1 MKKQLLIILI
11 CLNNTIIN
19 AQFMSGKIIKLPDPT
34 YNSKISIEKALKER
48 RSTRTFRDIPLS
60 ISELSQLLWAGQGI
74 NDNIN
79 KFRTYPSAGA
89 LYPLELYVIINKV
102 QNLEKGF
109 YYYDPYKHAVI
120 KIFEKNILPELT
132 KAALNQEF
140 IKESAI
146 VFIYTANKSKTTS
159 RYGERGLRYIFMEA
173 GHAAQNIYLQA
184 VTYNIGL
191 VVIGAFKDNEVKQIL
206 NLKDDEIPLYIIPA
220 GKK

>member
-1 MKKQLLIILI
+1 MI
-11 CLNNTIIN
+11 
-19 AQFMSGKIIKLPDPT
+19 SGKIIKLPEPILDGKV
-34 YNSKISIEKALKER
+34 SVEKALKER
-48 RSTRTFRDIPLS
+48 RSTRTYRDVPLS
-60 ISELSQLLWAGQGI
+60 INELSQLLWAGQGI
-74 NDNIN
+74 TDNIS

-89 LYPLELYVIINKV
+89 LYPLELYVIVNKV

-109 YYYDPYKHAVI
+109 YYYDPYKHAII
-120 KIFEKNILPELT
+120 KIFDKNITPELT

-140 IKESAI
+140 IKASAVI
-146 VFIYTANKSKTTS
+146 FIYTAIKSRTTN

-173 GHAAQNIYLQA
+173 GHAAQNLYLQA